1 MSFLS
6 IRDMIP
12 RPSEPVDRVVV
23 DEGYDYEDYQFHCL
37 VSPFSG
43 RPANHYLTSGKSEN
57 VNSAP
62 KARRLSRQNNVKY
75 RGMET
80 LKNSDGI
87 PLEPPYEKDGKWL
100 AEDGR
105 GRVLDFD
112 TYEEAV
118 DFQKGLTPD
127 SPDRVVL
134 FSDED

>member
-1 MSFLS
+1 
-6 IRDMIP
+6 
-12 RPSEPVDRVVV
+12 
-23 DEGYDYEDYQFHCL
+23 
-37 VSPFSG
+37 
-43 RPANHYLTSGKSEN
+43 
-57 VNSAP
+57 
-62 KARRLSRQNNVKY
+62 
-75 RGMET
+75 MET

-87 PLEPPYEKDGKWL
+87 PLEPPYEKDGKRL

>member
-1 MSFLS
+1 MRRSTFCEE
-6 IRDMIP
+6 
-12 RPSEPVDRVVV
+12 EPIVPLHKKLKLQTVYAV
-23 DEGYDYEDYQFHCL
+23 YEFEY
-37 VSPFSG
+37 
-43 RPANHYLTSGKSEN
+43 
-57 VNSAP
+57 
-62 KARRLSRQNNVKY
+62 NNVKY
-75 RGMET
+75 IGMET

-105 GRVLDFD
+105 GCVLDFD

>member
-1 MSFLS
+1 
-6 IRDMIP
+6 
-12 RPSEPVDRVVV
+12 
-23 DEGYDYEDYQFHCL
+23 
-37 VSPFSG
+37 
-43 RPANHYLTSGKSEN
+43 
-57 VNSAP
+57 
-62 KARRLSRQNNVKY
+62 
-75 RGMET
+75 MET
-80 LKNSDGI
+80 LKNSDSI

-105 GRVLDFD
+105 GCVLDFD